1 MATAQELTR
10 EQWQSYIDA
19 ARHRVARPATTAAE
33 QTERQRLL
41 DRVRQAATELKKRF
55 EVRRVI
61 LFGSLANA
69 DWFTPDSDID
79 LAVEGLNADFYWQAW
94 RLAEDIVDTRPVDFI
109 ELETAKESL
118 RQAILRYGIEL

>member
-19 ARHRVARPATTAAE
+19 ARHRVARPATTPAE
-33 QTERQRLL
+33 RTERQQLVN
-41 DRVRQAATELKKRF
+41 RVRQAATELKKRF

>member
-41 DRVRQAATELKKRF
+41 DRVRQVATELKKRF